1 MATKKPESNQL
12 LSTIYQLPLLVIVGP
27 TASGKTSLAV
37 EIAKKYNGE
46 VICADSRSIYKGMD
60 IGTTKPSLTEQ
71 AGIPHWGL
79 DLINPNEYFSA
90 ADFKKY
96 AMQKIDDIRSRGH
109 IPMLV
114 GGTGLYIDSVIFDYQ
129 FGDLADKNRRE
140 MLNKMTLV
148 QLQEYCVS
156 NNIPL
161 PENSHNK
168 RYVIR
173 NIERNG
179 TNDSR
184 RSMPIDNVI
193 IVGIATDK
201 TILRSKIVKRIE
213 QLFDDGVVN
222 EANKLGEMYGCEGE
236 AFKGNV
242 YPLAHQYLLGLMT
255 LDEIKSKLAIT
266 DWQLAKRQLTWL
278 KRNPYIQWGTAT
290 EVQNYINIQLAK

>member
-1 MATKKPESNQL
+1 MNLEPYHL
-12 LSTIYQLPLLVIVGP
+12 PSTTYNLPLVVIVGP

-60 IGTTKPSLTEQ
+60 IGTTKPSLIEQ
-71 AGIPHWGL
+71 SGISHWGL
-79 DLINPNEYFSA
+79 DLVNPNEYFSA

-96 AMQKIDDIRSRGH
+96 ATQKIDEIRSRGH

-129 FGDLADKNRRE
+129 FGDLADENRRNE
-140 MLNKMTLV
+140 LNKMTLQ
-148 QLQEYCVS
+148 QLHYYCKE
-156 NNIPL
+156 NNIVL
-161 PENSHNK
+161 PENTNNK

-184 RSMPIDNVI
+184 RALPIDNTI
-193 IVGIATDK
+193 IVGIATEK
-201 TILRSKIVKRIE
+201 LVLRSRIE
-213 QLFDDGVVN
+213 QRIEQIFDDGVVD
-222 EANKLGEMYGCEGE
+222 EAKKLGEIYGWEGE

-242 YPLAHQYLLGLMT
+242 YPLAHQYLLEQMT
-255 LDEIKSKLAIT
+255 LDEVKTKLAIL
-266 DWQLAKRQLTWL
+266 DWRLAKRQLTWL
-278 KRNPYIQWGTAT
+278 KKNPYIQWGTAK
-290 EVQNYINIQLAK
+290 EIQNYINIQLAK